1 LIVATRPRCWVDRVV
16 DSDTLSLWIEAT
28 PDCRIRYRVR
38 LVGIEGGEI
47 GTTDGTRGTQSL
59 TDVLDDLASDQ
70 LHWHGSFLTKD
81 QHGRLVGDVMT
92 NDGRRLTALLRN
104 RGTHWRRT
112 KSGTEFRS

>member
-1 LIVATRPRCWVDRVV
+1 MTVTRPRCWVDRVI

-28 PDCRIRYRVR
+28 PDCRIRYRAR

-47 GTTDGTRGTQSL
+47 GTTDGTRGTQAL
-59 TDVLDDLASDQ
+59 TELLQELAPDQ
-70 LHWHGSFLTKD
+70 LHWHGSFLTRD

-92 NDGRRLTALLRN
+92 NDGRRITAILRD
-104 RGTHWRRT
+104 RGTHWRRN